1 MPKNL
6 VVIFNPS
13 AGARRRTRLYAA
25 LDLLYGLGVQFQLM
39 ETTARG
45 DAEKFARMAAEEN
58 GIVVAAGGD
67 GTIAEVAAGL
77 AGTQAMLGI
86 LPLGTANVFALEM
99 SVPLN
104 PREAARALLMG
115 RSTSVYPGILKRGC
129 LKDRLF
135 IQMVGVG
142 LDSVV
147 VHHLPLG
154 LKRVFGKGAYVLQT
168 LRDLTYYPFRS
179 FKVQVD
185 GNEVEAAGLVVT
197 KGRYYAGRF
206 QIAPQADPREAH
218 FHVVALQQTHFMD
231 ALKHAAALGLGR
243 LPYLSSISLQ
253 RGYDI
258 QVFGADL
265 PVQADG
271 DDAGSLPIHIVPF
284 THPLRVLVP

>member
-1 MPKNL
+1 MSKKL
-6 VVIFNPS
+6 VIIFNPS
-13 AGARRRTRLYAA
+13 AGARRRARLHSA
-25 LDLLYGLGVQFQLM
+25 LDLLYGLGVQFQLA
-39 ETTARG
+39 ETSARG
-45 DAEKFARMAAEEN
+45 DAENLARMAAVEN
-58 GIVVAAGGD
+58 GVVVAAGGD

-99 SVPLN
+99 AVPLN
-104 PREAARALLMG
+104 PREAARALIMG

-168 LRDLTYYPFRS
+168 LYDLARYPFGS
-179 FKVQVD
+179 FRVRID
-185 GNEVEAAGLVVT
+185 GSLVEASGLIVT

-206 QIAPQADPREAH
+206 QIAPEADPRETH
-218 FHVVALQQTHFMD
+218 FHVLTLQQKNFMD

-253 RGYDI
+253 RGHDI
-258 QVFGADL
+258 QVFGSDL

-284 THPLRVLVP
+284 TQPLRVVVP

>member
-1 MPKNL
+1 MAPNL
-6 VVIFNPS
+6 CIIFNPA
-13 AGARRRTRLYAA
+13 AGARRRARLFVA
-25 LDLLYGLGVQFQLM
+25 LDLLYGLGVQFKLL
-39 ETTARG
+39 ETVAPG
-45 DAEKFARMAAEEN
+45 DAENFARMAAEEN

-77 AGTQAMLGI
+77 AGSSATLGI

-99 SVPLN
+99 AVPLN
-104 PREAARALLMG
+104 AREAARALLMG
-115 RSTSVYPGILKRGC
+115 RSTSVYPGILKRGA

-154 LKRVFGKGAYVLQT
+154 LKRVLGKGAYILQT
-168 LRDLTYYPFRS
+168 LRDLPCYPFAS
-179 FKVQVD
+179 FRVKID
-185 GNEVEAAGLVVT
+185 GEEVEASGLVVT

-206 QIAPQADPREAH
+206 QIAPEADPRETH
-218 FHVVALQQTHFMD
+218 FHIVSLQQAHFMD

-243 LPYLSSISLQ
+243 LPYLSSISMR
-253 RGYDI
+253 RGYEI

-284 THPLRVLVP
+284 TQPLRVVVP

>member
-1 MPKNL
+1 
-6 VVIFNPS
+6 
-13 AGARRRTRLYAA
+13 
-25 LDLLYGLGVQFQLM
+25 
-39 ETTARG
+39 
-45 DAEKFARMAAEEN
+45 MAAEEN

-77 AGTQAMLGI
+77 VGTQAMLGI

-104 PREAARALLMG
+104 PQEAARALLMG
-115 RSTSVYPGILKRGC
+115 RSTSVYPGILKLGS

-218 FHVVALQQTHFMD
+218 FHVVALQQTSFMD

-243 LPYLSSISLQ
+243 LPYLFSISLQ

-271 DDAGSLPIHIVPF
+271 DHAGCLPIHIVPF
-284 THPLRVLVP
+284 TQPLRVVVP

>member
-13 AGARRRTRLYAA
+13 AGTRRRARLHTA

-39 ETTARG
+39 ETRARG
-45 DAEKFARMAAEEN
+45 DAEKFARLAAEEN

-67 GTIAEVAAGL
+67 VTIAEVAAGL
-77 AGTQAMLGI
+77 VGTQAMLGI

-104 PREAARALLMG
+104 PPEAARALLMG
-115 RSTSVYPGILKRGC
+115 RSTCVYPGILKRGS

-168 LRDLTYYPFRS
+168 LRDLTCYPFRS
-179 FKVQVD
+179 FRVQID
-185 GNEVEAAGLVVT
+185 GNELEASGLVVT

-206 QIAPQADPREAH
+206 QIAPQADPRDSY
-218 FHVVALQQTHFMD
+218 FHVVSLQQNHFMD
-231 ALKHAAALGLGR
+231 ALKHAVALGLGQ

-253 RGYDI
+253 RGHDI

-271 DDAGSLPIHIVPF
+271 DDAGCLPIHIVPF
-284 THPLRVLVP
+284 TQPLRVVVP

>member
-1 MPKNL
+1 MSQKMI
-6 VVIFNPS
+6 VIFNPS
-13 AGARRRTRLYAA
+13 AGVRRRARLHAA
-25 LDLLYGLGVQFQLM
+25 LDLLYGLGIQFQLL
-39 ETTARG
+39 ETSARG
-45 DAEKFARMAAEEN
+45 DAEKFARKLAEKDR
-58 GIVVAAGGD
+58 IIVAAGGD

-104 PREAARALLMG
+104 PREAARGLLMG
-115 RSTSVYPGILKRGC
+115 RSTSVYPGVLKRGD
-129 LKDRLF
+129 LTDRLF

-142 LDSVV
+142 LDAVV
-147 VHHLPLG
+147 VHHLPSG

-168 LRDLTYYPFRS
+168 LRDLTRYPFGS
-179 FKVQVD
+179 FRVQID
-185 GNEVEAAGLVVT
+185 GNEVEAAGLIVT

-206 QIAPQADPREAH
+206 QIAPEADPREAC
-218 FHVVALQQTHFMD
+218 FHVLALQQNHFLD

-243 LPYLSSISLQ
+243 LPYLSSISLR
-253 RGYDI
+253 RGHDI

-271 DDAGSLPIHIVPF
+271 DDAGTLPIHIVPF
-284 THPLRVLVP
+284 AHPLRVVVP

>member
-1 MPKNL
+1 
-6 VVIFNPS
+6 
-13 AGARRRTRLYAA
+13 
-25 LDLLYGLGVQFQLM
+25 
-39 ETTARG
+39 
-45 DAEKFARMAAEEN
+45 
-58 GIVVAAGGD
+58 
-67 GTIAEVAAGL
+67 
-77 AGTQAMLGI
+77 
-86 LPLGTANVFALEM
+86 LEM

-104 PREAARALLMG
+104 PQEAARALLMG
-115 RSTSVYPGILKRGC
+115 RSTSVYPGILKRGS

-218 FHVVALQQTHFMD
+218 FHVVALQQTSFMD

-243 LPYLSSISLQ
+243 LPYLFSISLQ

-271 DDAGSLPIHIVPF
+271 DHAGCLPIHIVPF
-284 THPLRVLVP
+284 TQPLRVVVP

>member
-6 VVIFNPS
+6 VIIFNPS
-13 AGARRRTRLYAA
+13 AGARRRARLHAA

-77 AGTQAMLGI
+77 VGTQAMLGI

-104 PREAARALLMG
+104 PQEAARALLMG
-115 RSTSVYPGILKRGC
+115 RSTSVYPGILKLGS

-218 FHVVALQQTHFMD
+218 FHVVALQQTSFMD

-243 LPYLSSISLQ
+243 LPYLFSISLQ

-271 DDAGSLPIHIVPF
+271 DHAGCLPIHIVPF
-284 THPLRVLVP
+284 TQPLRVVVP

>member
-1 MPKNL
+1 
-6 VVIFNPS
+6 
-13 AGARRRTRLYAA
+13 
-25 LDLLYGLGVQFQLM
+25 
-39 ETTARG
+39 
-45 DAEKFARMAAEEN
+45 MAAEEN

-284 THPLRVLVP
+284 AQPLSVVVP

>member
-6 VVIFNPS
+6 IIIFNPS
-13 AGARRRTRLYAA
+13 AGARRRARLHAA
-25 LDLLYGLGVQFQLM
+25 LDLLYGLGVQFQLL
-39 ETTARG
+39 ETSARG
-45 DAEKFARMAAEEN
+45 DAENFARMAAEEN

-77 AGTQAMLGI
+77 AGTNALLGI

-99 SVPLN
+99 AVPLN

-115 RSTSVYPGILKRGC
+115 RSASVYPGILKRGV

-168 LRDLTYYPFRS
+168 LRDLPSYPFGS
-179 FKVQVD
+179 FRVHID
-185 GNEVEAAGLVVT
+185 GDEVEASGLVVT

-206 QIAPQADPREAH
+206 QIAPEADPREAD
-218 FHVVALQQTHFMD
+218 FHVLSLQQSHFMD
-231 ALKHAAALGLGR
+231 ALKYAAALGLGR
-243 LPYLSSISLQ
+243 LPYLSSISLR

-258 QVFGADL
+258 QVSGADL

-284 THPLRVLVP
+284 TQPLRVVVP

>member
-1 MPKNL
+1 MPRNL

-13 AGARRRTRLYAA
+13 AGARRRAKLYSA
-25 LDLLYGLGVQFQLM
+25 LDLLYGLGVQFQLL
-39 ETTARG
+39 ETAARG
-45 DAEKFARMAAEEN
+45 DAEKFARRVAEES

-77 AGTQAMLGI
+77 AGSSATLGI

-99 SVPLN
+99 AVPLN
-104 PREAARALLMG
+104 VREAARALLMG
-115 RSTSVYPGILKRGC
+115 RSTSVYPGILKRGA

-154 LKRVFGKGAYVLQT
+154 LKRVLGKGAYILQT
-168 LRDLTYYPFRS
+168 LRDLPHYPFAS
-179 FKVQVD
+179 FRVKID
-185 GNEVEAAGLVVT
+185 GEEVEASGLVVT

-206 QIAPQADPREAH
+206 QIAPEADPRETH
-218 FHVVALQQTHFMD
+218 FHIVSLQQGHFID

-243 LPYLSSISLQ
+243 LPYLSSISMR
-253 RGYDI
+253 RGYEI

-284 THPLRVLVP
+284 TQPLRVLVP

>member
-13 AGARRRTRLYAA
+13 AGARRRTRLHAA
-25 LDLLYGLGVQFQLM
+25 LDLLYGLGVQCQLM

-231 ALKHAAALGLGR
+231 ALEHAAALGLGR

-284 THPLRVLVP
+284 TLPLRVLVP

>member
-1 MPKNL
+1 MSEKL

-13 AGARRRTRLYAA
+13 AGMRRRARLHAA
-25 LDLLYGLGVQFQLM
+25 LDLLYGLGIQFQLL
-39 ETTARG
+39 ETSARG
-45 DAEKFARMAAEEN
+45 DAEEFASKLAEKDR
-58 GIVVAAGGD
+58 IIVAAGGD

-115 RSTSVYPGILKRGC
+115 RSTSVYPGILKRGA
-129 LKDRLF
+129 LTDRLF

-147 VHHLPLG
+147 VHHLPFG

-168 LRDLTYYPFRS
+168 LRDLTRYRFGS
-179 FKVQVD
+179 FKVQMD
-185 GNEVEAAGLVVT
+185 GNEMEAAGLVVT

-206 QIAPQADPREAH
+206 QIAPEADPRETC
-218 FHVVALQQTHFMD
+218 FHVLALQQTHFMD

-253 RGYDI
+253 RGHDI

-271 DDAGSLPIHIVPF
+271 DDAGTLPIHIVPF
-284 THPLRVLVP
+284 AHPLRVVVP

>member
-6 VVIFNPS
+6 VIIFNPS
-13 AGARRRTRLYAA
+13 AGARRRARLHAA

-77 AGTQAMLGI
+77 VGTQAMLGI

-142 LDSVV
+142 LDSIV

-168 LRDLTYYPFRS
+168 LRDLTSYPFRS

-284 THPLRVLVP
+284 AQPLSVVVP

>member
-6 VVIFNPS
+6 VIIFNPS
-13 AGARRRTRLYAA
+13 AGARRRARLHAA

-77 AGTQAMLGI
+77 VGTQAMLGI

-115 RSTSVYPGILKRGC
+115 RSTSVYPGVLKRGC

-284 THPLRVLVP
+284 AQPLSVVVP